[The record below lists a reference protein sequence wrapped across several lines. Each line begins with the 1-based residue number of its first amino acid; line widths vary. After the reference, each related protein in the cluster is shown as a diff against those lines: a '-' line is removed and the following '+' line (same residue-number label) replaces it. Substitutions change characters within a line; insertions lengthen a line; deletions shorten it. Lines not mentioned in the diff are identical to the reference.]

1 MGIAHISL
9 KKIIALILFLYKFVA
24 MTFEQ
29 VKHILGTK
37 TVGIA
42 GCGGLGSNCAVA
54 LARVGIGRLV
64 IADFDL
70 VEKGN
75 LNRQF
80 YFHDQIG
87 MLKVAALK
95 QNLFRINPDVRV
107 NTFDIRLCQSD
118 VVEVFSKCDV
128 IVEAFDKAEM
138 KHMILEAVHNFLP
151 EKHLVMGVGMGGWGD
166 NNLITSRKS
175 DKLIICGDEI
185 NAVSEECP
193 PLAPRVGVVANMQA
207 NAVLEILLGT
217 NEQQIHSRS

>member
-1 MGIAHISL
+1 
-9 KKIIALILFLYKFVA
+9 
-24 MTFEQ
+24 MTFDE
-29 VKHILGTK
+29 VKQILKTK

-70 VEKGN
+70 VEERN

-80 YFHDQIG
+80 YFYDQIG

-107 NTFDIRLCQSD
+107 NTLDIRLCQSD

-128 IVEAFDKAEM
+128 IVEAFDKPEM
-138 KHMILEAVHNFLP
+138 KYMILEAVHNYLP
-151 EKHLVMGVGMGGWGD
+151 DKYLVMGIGMAGWGD
-166 NNLITSRKS
+166 NNLIRSRQS
-175 DKLIICGDEI
+175 DKLIICGDEK
-185 NAVSEECP
+185 NAIADDCP

-207 NAVLEILLGT
+207 NTVLEILLGK
-217 NEQQIHSRS
+217 NSKQIHDEL

>member
-1 MGIAHISL
+1 
-9 KKIIALILFLYKFVA
+9 
-24 MTFEQ
+24 MTFDE
-29 VKHILGTK
+29 VKQILKTK

-70 VEKGN
+70 VEEGN

-80 YFHDQIG
+80 YFYDQIG

-95 QNLFRINPDVRV
+95 QNLFRTNPEVRV

-118 VVEVFSKCDV
+118 IVEVFSKCDV
-128 IVEAFDKAEM
+128 IVEAFDKPEM
-138 KHMILEAVHNFLP
+138 KYMILDAVHLYMP
-151 EKHLVMGVGMGGWGD
+151 DKYLVMGVGMAGWGD
-166 NNLITSRKS
+166 NNLIKTRQS

-185 NAVSEECP
+185 NAIADLCP
-193 PLAPRVGVVANMQA
+193 PLAPRVGVVAHMQA
-207 NAVLEILLGT
+207 NAVLEILLGV
-217 NEQQIHSRS
+217 NENQNHSGN

>member
-1 MGIAHISL
+1 
-9 KKIIALILFLYKFVA
+9 

-29 VKHILGTK
+29 IKQVLKTK

-42 GCGGLGSNCAVA
+42 GCGGLGSNCAAA

-64 IADFDL
+64 LADFDL
-70 VEKGN
+70 VQEGN

-80 YFHDQIG
+80 YFYDQIG

-118 VVEVFSKCDV
+118 IIEIYSKCDV
-128 IVEAFDKAEM
+128 IVEAFDKPEM
-138 KHMILEAVHNFLP
+138 KYMILDAVHNHMVG
-151 EKHLVMGVGMGGWGD
+151 KHLVMGVGMAGWGD
-166 NNLITSRKS
+166 NNMIRTRQS
-175 DKLIICGDEI
+175 DNLIICGDEI
-185 NAVSEECP
+185 NAIAVECP

-207 NAVLEILLGT
+207 NAVLEILLGA
-217 NEQQIHSRS
+217 NDKQIHSEN

>member
-1 MGIAHISL
+1 
-9 KKIIALILFLYKFVA
+9 

-29 VKHILGTK
+29 VKQILKTK

-42 GCGGLGSNCAVA
+42 GCGGLGSNCAVS

-64 IADFDL
+64 LADFDL
-70 VEKGN
+70 VEEGN

-80 YFHDQIG
+80 YFYDQIG
-87 MLKVAALK
+87 MLKVAAMK

-118 VVEVFSKCDV
+118 IIEVYSKCDV

-138 KHMILEAVHNFLP
+138 KHMILETVHNYMPDKYLI
-151 EKHLVMGVGMGGWGD
+151 MGVGMAGWGE
-166 NNLITSRKS
+166 NNLIRSRQS
-175 DKLIICGDEI
+175 DKLIICGDEL
-185 NAVSEECP
+185 NAISKENP

-217 NEQQIHSRS
+217 NEHQVHS

>member
-1 MGIAHISL
+1 MHI
-9 KKIIALILFLYKFVA
+9 KFFYKFVP
-24 MTFEQ
+24 MTFKE
-29 VKHILGTK
+29 VKQILKTK

-70 VEKGN
+70 VEEGN

-80 YFHDQIG
+80 YFYDQIG

-95 QNLFRINPDVRV
+95 QNLFRTNPDVRV

-118 VVEVFSKCDV
+118 IVEVFSKCDV

-138 KHMILEAVHNFLP
+138 KYMILDAVHSYMSD
-151 EKHLVMGVGMGGWGD
+151 KYLVMGVGMAGWGD
-166 NNLITSRKS
+166 SNLIKTRQS
-175 DKLIICGDEI
+175 DKLIICGDEL
-185 NAVSEECP
+185 NAIADECP

-217 NEQQIHSRS
+217 NVNQIHSGS

>member
-1 MGIAHISL
+1 MILVLSDPVYSVFIYVCTMIFEEV
-9 KKIIALILFLYKFVA
+9 KKV
-24 MTFEQ
+24 
-29 VKHILGTK
+29 LGTK

-64 IADFDL
+64 ICDFDL
-70 VEKGN
+70 VEERN

-80 YFHDQIG
+80 YFYDQIG

-95 QNLFRINPDVRV
+95 QNLYRINPDVRV

-138 KHMILEAVHNFLP
+138 KYMILDAVHNYLP
-151 EKHLVMGVGMGGWGD
+151 EKHLVMGVGMAGWGGS
-166 NNLITSRKS
+166 NMIRSRMS
-175 DKLIICGDEI
+175 DRLVICGDEV
-185 NAVSEECP
+185 NAVEDECP
-193 PLAPRVGVVANMQA
+193 PLAPRVGIVANMQA
-207 NAVLEILLGT
+207 NAVLEILLGP
-217 NEQQIHSRS
+217 NEHQIHQ

>member
-1 MGIAHISL
+1 
-9 KKIIALILFLYKFVA
+9 

-29 VKHILGTK
+29 VKKVLKTK

-64 IADFDL
+64 LADFDL
-70 VEKGN
+70 VQETN

-95 QNLFRINPDVRV
+95 HNLFRISADVKV

-118 VVEVFSKCDV
+118 IIEIFGKCDV
-128 IVEAFDKAEM
+128 IVEAFDKPEM
-138 KHMILEAVHNFLP
+138 KHMILETVHNFMP
-151 EKHLVMGVGMGGWGD
+151 DKYLVMGIGMAGWGD
-166 NNLITSRKS
+166 NNMIQMRQS
-175 DKLIICGDEI
+175 DKLVICGDEK
-185 NAVSEECP
+185 NAIDDECP
-193 PLAPRVGVVANMQA
+193 PLAPRVGVVAYMQA
-207 NAVLEILLGT
+207 NAVLEILLGP
-217 NEQQIHSRS
+217 NDHQIHPEN

>member
-1 MGIAHISL
+1 
-9 KKIIALILFLYKFVA
+9 
-24 MTFEQ
+24 MTFEE
-29 VKHILGTK
+29 VKQILKTK

-70 VEKGN
+70 VEERN

-80 YFHDQIG
+80 YFYDQIG

-107 NTFDIRLCQSD
+107 NTLDIRLCQSD

-128 IVEAFDKAEM
+128 IVEAFDKPEM
-138 KHMILEAVHNFLP
+138 KYMILEAVHNYLP
-151 EKHLVMGVGMGGWGD
+151 DKYLVMGIGMAGWGD
-166 NNLITSRKS
+166 NNLIRSRQS
-175 DKLIICGDEI
+175 DKLIICGDEK
-185 NAVSEECP
+185 NAIADDCP

-207 NAVLEILLGT
+207 NTVLEILLGK
-217 NEQQIHSRS
+217 NSKQIHDEL